1 MLLLILKL
9 FKLLRFF
16 LYIFEVVLHYISA
29 GKLPY
34 VQVHKNFPSM
44 TALLYSEVPVDG

>member
-29 GKLPY
+29 GELPY
-34 VQVHKNFPSM
+34 VQVHKNCGLTAFPSV
-44 TALLYSEVPVDG
+44 TAL